1 MIPASSQRRPRARLA
16 LVGAL
21 ALYVPL
27 EEFLLRWAPVGGTGI
42 AVLRLVP
49 EALLLLA
56 LGLEWA
62 GRRAR
67 GLDLPRTGIG
77 APLLAFL
84 AIAGLSTAL
93 SGGDALAGVANL
105 RVLVR
110 YVALFY
116 LVVALAPD
124 AAERRRLAT
133 FLWGGALVQAA
144 LGLGQ
149 YVAGGAGP
157 FWLPREATLELAG
170 VRRDFVAVTG
180 GIEQGAALGT
190 TAHPVAFAL
199 FLLVGG
205 LIAAARTL
213 LARRGRRAG
222 PALAALACGLAIVA
236 SFSRATVL
244 AYGLGL
250 LVLLVLLRRERTTAR
265 LLGWALAVAPAVA
278 ALVLLRAPSA
288 LGPGAANEKE
298 VAVGALTSLESLSSD
313 AVLERSR
320 RSRLWILEE
329 VGAAVVASTGWIGH
343 GPDESHAKARIGAAG
358 GAVLHRLIAYKAFED
373 VYWVALLAY
382 YGFAGLAALLWL
394 FVRLGASARSLLRA
408 AVGRHERALAA
419 AALAVLVAALPLA
432 FVVRTFEFRAFAFAF
447 WLLFGL
453 VAAARSE
460 GRASVASA

>member
-1 MIPASSQRRPRARLA
+1 MTPSSDFPRPRGRLA
-16 LVGAL
+16 LVGVL
-21 ALYVPL
+21 ALYAPL
-27 EEFLLRWAPVGGTGI
+27 EEFLLRWVPVGAPGV

-49 EALLLLA
+49 EALLFLA
-56 LGLEWA
+56 LALEWA

-67 GLDLPRTGIG
+67 GRAFPRTGVG

-84 AIAGLSTAL
+84 AVAGLSTAL
-93 SGGDALAGVANL
+93 SGGDAIAGLANL

-133 FLWGGALVQAA
+133 FVWAGALGQAL

-149 YVAGGAGP
+149 YAAGGAGT

-170 VRRDFVAVTG
+170 VRRDFTALTG

-190 TAHPVAFAL
+190 TAHPVALAL

-205 LIAAARTL
+205 LLAAARAL
-213 LARRGRRAG
+213 LAPAGRRAWPG
-222 PALAALACGLAIVA
+222 LATLACGLAIVA
-236 SFSRATVL
+236 SFSRATAL

-250 LVLLVLLRRERTTAR
+250 VVLLVLLRRERTTVA
-265 LLGWALAVAPAVA
+265 LLGWGLALAPAAA
-278 ALVLLRAPSA
+278 ALVLLRGPSTDI
-288 LGPGAANEKE
+288 GAASEKE
-298 VAVGALTSLESLSSD
+298 VAVGALASLESLSSG
-313 AVLERSR
+313 AVLERAR
-320 RSRLWILEE
+320 RSRLWVLEE

-343 GPDESHAKARIGAAG
+343 GPDEQHAKERIGAAG
-358 GAVLHRLIAYKAFED
+358 GAALHRLIAYRAFED

-394 FVRLGASARSLLRA
+394 FARLAGSARALLRGGA
-408 AVGRHERALAA
+408 GRHERALAA
-419 AALAVLVAALPLA
+419 AALAVLVVALPLA
-432 FVVRTFEFRAFAFAF
+432 LVVRTFEFRAFAFAF

-453 VAAARSE
+453 VAAARAE
-460 GRASVASA
+460 RRVAGAAA